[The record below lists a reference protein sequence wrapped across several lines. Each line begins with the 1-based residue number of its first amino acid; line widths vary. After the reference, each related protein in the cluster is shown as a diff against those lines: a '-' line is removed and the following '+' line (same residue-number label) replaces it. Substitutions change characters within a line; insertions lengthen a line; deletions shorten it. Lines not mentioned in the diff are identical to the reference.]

1 MNVSGKSGSL
11 VIWITGL
18 PGSGKTT
25 LARSLKIHFENQGFN
40 VIHLD
45 GDQLR
50 AALNAENVLDL
61 DGRKRLANSYQKLSK
76 LISDQGFIVIV
87 STVSLFSEVFETNR
101 KIFLNY
107 FEILLNADQTFL
119 ESGPRKLQYEEPE
132 NVYTKN
138 IIPEFPAHPNLILS
152 ANDSEDRDLWL
163 EIAHSKI
170 SIFLDKDD

>member
-1 MNVSGKSGSL
+1 MNVRGKSDSL

-25 LARSLKIHFENQGFN
+25 LAGSLKLHLEKQGFN

-61 DGRKRLANSYQKLSK
+61 NGRKSLANSYQKLGK
-76 LISDQGFIVIV
+76 LLNDQGFVVIV
-87 STVSLFSEVFETNR
+87 STVSLFSEVFEKNR
-101 KIFLNY
+101 QIFRNY
-107 FEILLNADQTFL
+107 FEILLNADQSFL
-119 ESGPRKLQYEEPE
+119 ESGPRKLQYAEPE

-138 IIPEFPAHPNLILS
+138 IIPEFPPHPNLTLS
-152 ANDSEDRDLWL
+152 ANDSKERGLWL
-163 EIAHSKI
+163 EIATSKI
-170 SIFLDKDD
+170 SSFLERNV